1 MFLASMFGHKE
12 TKQVDNYMA
21 GAVYAGR
28 RPLFDRS
35 VLVASVLLLL
45 LSVVMIYTA
54 SIGVLAAKV
63 DGDTFFFVRKQLMF
77 ILLGG
82 ILSTLVLTVP
92 MQIWAR
98 LSKRYLIWFAILLLA
113 ATYFMGSEIN
123 GAKRWLNLG
132 FFNLQST
139 ELLKLVWILYLG
151 GYFYRHIKKM
161 ESWAGVVRPLF
172 FLGVI
177 LGFIYL
183 QDDFGS
189 VVVVSFVTIVLFFI
203 SGLSIKFCFTVAVL
217 FGGPFFAYIIMTSPY
232 RVARILNYLEPW
244 KDEFGKSYQLL
255 NSFMAIG
262 RGDLTGQGLGE
273 SLFKLAYLP
282 EPHTD
287 FILSIWVEE
296 TGFVG
301 AMLVLGLEFFLI
313 FKMSWLGLRHLKT
326 GKILTGEI
334 ALGISMWFLAQ
345 VFINVGSI
353 TGLIPPK
360 GLTLPLLSYGGSS
373 LVMMMA
379 AIAVYL
385 RISYEERMGL
395 YTEYLAELKSVRRM
409 ERRQALNKMNEALAL
424 AQKEA
429 DAQKNASA
437 TAEAKP
443 YASTVVFKG
452 TNPNKGTSSVK
463 LKPDATQAK
472 GKIKEL
478 DSNSKVESK
487 LAPKPAPKEDHNYG
501 RSYLG

>member
-54 SIGVLAAKV
+54 SIGVLSAKV

-98 LSKRYLIWFAILLLA
+98 LSKRYLIWFALLLLV
-113 ATYFMGSEIN
+113 ATYFFGSEIN

-151 GYFYRHIKKM
+151 GYLYRHIKIM
-161 ESWAGVVRPLF
+161 ESWGGVVRPF
-172 FLGVI
+172 SFLLVI
-177 LGFIYL
+177 IVFMYL

-189 VVVVSFVTIVLFFI
+189 AVVVSFVTLALFFI
-203 SGLSIKFCFTVAVL
+203 SGLSIKFGFTVAVILGTPL
-217 FGGPFFAYIIMTSPY
+217 FAFIMTSQY
-232 RVARILNYLEPW
+232 RMSRILDYLDPW
-244 KDEFGKSYQLL
+244 KYEYGKTYQLL
-255 NSFMAIG
+255 SSFMAIG

-287 FILSIWVEE
+287 FIFSIWVEE

-313 FKMSWLGLRHLKT
+313 FKMAWLGLRHLKN
-326 GKILTGEI
+326 GKVLTGEI

-409 ERRQALNKMNEALAL
+409 ERRQALNKINEARAL

-429 DAQKNASA
+429 DAQKNAFA

-452 TNPNKGTSSVK
+452 TNPNKDTSPDK
-463 LKPDATQAK
+463 LKSDAT
-472 GKIKEL
+472 
-478 DSNSKVESK
+478 
-487 LAPKPAPKEDHNYG
+487 
-501 RSYLG
+501 